1 MKPTD
6 ITYEALSLP
15 MEEIDKQW
23 VDVAQKRLRE
33 LRSGEVNAVSGE
45 EVFKRILFN
54 RRCQTGW
61 DGRCS

>member
-45 EVFKRILFN
+45 EVFKTI
-54 RRCQTGW
+54 W
-61 DGRCS
+61 DQFARSFHLKQF

>member
-1 MKPTD
+1 MKTTG
-6 ITYEALSLP
+6 ITCEALSLP

-45 EVFKRILFN
+45 EVFKRI
-54 RRCQTGW
+54 W
-61 DGRCS
+61 DQFARSFHPKQI

>member
-1 MKPTD
+1 MKTTD
-6 ITYEALSLP
+6 IIYEALSLP

-45 EVFKRILFN
+45 EVFKRI
-54 RRCQTGW
+54 W
-61 DGRCS
+61 DQFTRSFHPKQF

>member
-1 MKPTD
+1 MKTTD
-6 ITYEALSLP
+6 IIYEALSLP

-45 EVFKRILFN
+45 EVFKRI
-54 RRCQTGW
+54 W
-61 DGRCS
+61 DQFARSFHPKQF